1 MGAAD
6 DDHWSTAAALA
17 DRSPGA
23 RVVATAGTTAGLPQA
38 VAARAGFWDR
48 PPPGQVPDS
57 PVTAVPLPGDRLL
70 LEGHELRLVEVGH
83 SDTDGTGV
91 VHVPD
96 LDLVVAGDAVCG
108 GRAPPRA
115 PRSQHVVG
123 QCPRALLS
131 PADQRAPFGAV
142 RDGIGG

>member
-23 RVVATAGTTAGLPQA
+23 RVVATAGLPHA
-38 VAARAGFWDR
+38 VATRAGFWDR
-48 PPPGQVPDS
+48 LPPGQVPDS
-57 PVTAVPLPGDRLL
+57 PVTAAPLPGDRL

-108 GRAPPRA
+108 GRAPPRHLE
-115 PRSQHVVG
+115 RSTSWG
-123 QCPRALLS
+123 SALALCS
-131 PADQRAPFGAV
+131 APADQRAPFGAV